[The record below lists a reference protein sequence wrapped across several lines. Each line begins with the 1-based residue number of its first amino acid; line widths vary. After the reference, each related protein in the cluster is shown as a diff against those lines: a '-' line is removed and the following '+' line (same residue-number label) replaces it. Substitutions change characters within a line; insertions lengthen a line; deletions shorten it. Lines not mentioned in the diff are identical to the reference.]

1 MSGAS
6 VLPVAGRLVGE
17 LDFELHLFLGG
28 DRQRLGL
35 GLERPALDEESAMI
49 GERGERLPGLH
60 LLAEPHLQLLHL
72 VEGVA
77 GLGRRR
83 ENGRLRRDIARLGV
97 GDLFLREPEELKLA
111 AQRFR
116 EVGEPVHL
124 ILLPGQVGGRRRA
137 ELDEPGD
144 AVALAGR

>member
-1 MSGAS
+1 MSGARCFQS
-6 VLPVAGRLVGE
+6 PVRLVGE
-17 LDFELHLFLGG
+17 LDLELHLLLGG

-72 VEGVA
+72 VEGIA

-83 ENGRLRRDIARLGV
+83 ENGRPRRDVARLGV
-97 GDLFLREPEELKLA
+97 GDLFLCEPEELKLA

-124 ILLPGQVGGRRRA
+124 ILLPGQVGGRHRA
-137 ELDEPGD
+137 ELDEPFD
-144 AVALAGR
+144 AIALAGR